1 MTTLGPGTATL
12 RVLTRREGLAARA
25 GHDLVL
31 EVGRWEATL
40 DLGPEASVHLTADGG
55 SLEVVEGHGGAVPL
69 SDRDRRD
76 IVKNVDAKVLR
87 GAPIV
92 FRSTSVSDAG
102 DGRLLVDGELELVGT
117 TGPARFELRVGED
130 GSVHAEATVTQS
142 RWGIKPYSGLMG
154 ALKVADDVRLV
165 VDGRLP

>member
-31 EVGRWEATL
+31 EVGSWTATL
-40 DLGPEASVHLTADGG
+40 SPGEPGSLELTADGG
-55 SLEVVEGHGGAVPL
+55 SLSVVEGHGGAVPL
-69 SDRDRRD
+69 TDRDRRD
-76 IVKNVDAKVLR
+76 IAGRIDKHVLH
-87 GAPIV
+87 GEPIR
-92 FRSTSVSDAG
+92 FRSRWVRDAG
-102 DGRLLVDGELELVGT
+102 DGRWSVDGVLELVGRT
-117 TGPARFELRVGED
+117 APVAFDVVLADD
-130 GSVHAEATVTQS
+130 GTVRAEATITQS

-165 VDGRLP
+165 LEGRVP